1 MKKAREEELDLL
13 GGGGGGGQV
22 SSKEESRDSEMPKVF
37 NSKEVEER

>member
-13 GGGGGGGQV
+13 GEGGGRQV

-37 NSKEVEER
+37 NSKEVEEG